1 MADKIHLQIV
11 TPQRAAFS
19 DVVSEVTLPGELGE
33 LGVMPGHRPLMTLI
47 GGGEVLA
54 ETPQGQ
60 RHFAID
66 GGFAEILPDKVTI
79 LVRSC
84 EGADEVDVEHARAL
98 LTELEKRE
106 ISHESLSDAELRE
119 HAAELAKT
127 RARLSIVE
135 RAAGR

>member
-1 MADKIHLQIV
+1 MADQIHLEIV

-19 DVVSEVTLPGELGE
+19 EVVSEVTIPGELGE

-47 GGGEVLA
+47 SGGEVVA
-54 ETPQGQ
+54 MTPTGE

-84 EGADEVDVEHARAL
+84 EGADEVDVEHARL
-98 LTELEKRE
+98 LLAELENRE
-106 ISHESLSDAELRE
+106 ISHDALSDAELRA
-119 HAAELAKT
+119 HAEELAKT

-135 RAAGR
+135 RAAAR